1 MPIPGIEQPE
11 LLPVDEELRLR
22 RYDEEDEFALAWY
35 QDEETLMLV
44 DGKFQPYDRERLKK
58 MYHYLNDRRG
68 SLLHRAQGRKRLAA
82 DWGRHLFGRRTCPSW
97 WEKRD
102 LRGKKIGRCV
112 VKALIER
119 AKQLGYKELYVDMIY
134 HYNTGSQ
141 RMFESVGFTAYQ
153 TTEKGKKY
161 KLKLS

>member
-58 MYHYLNDRRG
+58 MYHYLNERG
-68 SLLHRAQGRKRLAA
+68 EVYFIELTKTAGGRL
-82 DWGRHLFGRRTCPSW
+82 GMSPFGRRTCPSW

-102 LRGKKIGRCV
+102 C
-112 VKALIER
+112 A
-119 AKQLGYKELYVDMIY
+119 AKRL
-134 HYNTGSQ
+134 
-141 RMFESVGFTAYQ
+141 AAAW
-153 TTEKGKKY
+153 
-161 KLKLS
+161 

>member
-58 MYHYLNDRRG
+58 MYHYLNDRGEVYFIELKDENGWRPIGDVTFLAGGHAHRG
-68 SLLHRAQGRKRLAA
+68 GRKGTCAAKRLAA
-82 DWGRHLFGRRTCPSW
+82 AW
-97 WEKRD
+97 
-102 LRGKKIGRCV
+102 
-112 VKALIER
+112 
-119 AKQLGYKELYVDMIY
+119 
-134 HYNTGSQ
+134 
-141 RMFESVGFTAYQ
+141 
-153 TTEKGKKY
+153 
-161 KLKLS
+161 

>member
-58 MYHYLNDRRG
+58 MYHYLNDRG
-68 SLLHRAQGRKRLAA
+68 EVYFIELQGRKRLAA
-82 DWGRHLFGRRTCPSW
+82 DWGRHLLAGGHAHRGGR
-97 WEKRD
+97 
-102 LRGKKIGRCV
+102 
-112 VKALIER
+112 
-119 AKQLGYKELYVDMIY
+119 
-134 HYNTGSQ
+134 
-141 RMFESVGFTAYQ
+141 
-153 TTEKGKKY
+153 KGPARQKDWPPAW
-161 KLKLS
+161 

>member
-22 RYDEEDEFALAWY
+22 RYDEEDEFAVAWY

-58 MYHYLNDRRG
+58 MYHYLNERG
-68 SLLHRAQGRKRLAA
+68 EVYFIELKDENGWRPIGDVTFWQEDMPIVVG
-82 DWGRHLFGRRTCPSW
+82 
-97 WEKRD
+97 EKG
-102 LRGKKIGRCV
+102 LRGKKIGRRV
-112 VKALIER
+112 VKALTER
-119 AKQLGYKELYVDMIY
+119 AKKLGYKELYVDMIY

>member
-58 MYHYLNDRRG
+58 MYHYLNERG
-68 SLLHRAQGRKRLAA
+68 EVYFIELKDENGWRPIGDVTFWQEDMPIVVG
-82 DWGRHLFGRRTCPSW
+82 
-97 WEKRD
+97 EKG
-102 LRGKKIGRCV
+102 LRGKKIGRPRGEG
-112 VKALIER
+112 AHR
-119 AKQLGYKELYVDMIY
+119 AGKEARLQGAVCGYDLPLQHRLPAHV
-134 HYNTGSQ
+134 
-141 RMFESVGFTAYQ
+141 
-153 TTEKGKKY
+153 
-161 KLKLS
+161 